1 MFFRT
6 EDCMRRDR
14 LVKAVLGT
22 GLVLSLGM
30 FGKYIVSTST
40 TMGTETEL
48 AGMSYTLD
56 QYCSVQVGT
65 NTTNTDPEAIVA
77 FDSNTANGGNANGGT
92 NANGT
97 TTSGTAVS
105 SATPEPTQAATA
117 TATPKP
123 ESEYANVGISIAAD
137 YVNIRK
143 KPDTDA
149 EIVGKL
155 YRGSAATIMKTEG
168 DWVYIKSG
176 SVSGYIMKDYLAI
189 GYSAE
194 KLIDQFGTKYV
205 TVTTDTLKV
214 REKMNTDCTVLTLL
228 AQDET
233 YEVEKVEDQ
242 WVKITV
248 DDDTSGYVS
257 KDYVKV
263 SVKFKKAVSIEE
275 EREEQRRK
283 EAAAAAERQQQRQVK
298 AAANDDNDS
307 SSSKS
312 SSSGKSSSSS
322 SSSKSSSKSSSSSSS
337 SKSSSSKSS
346 SSSSHK
352 SSSSGGGGNAG
363 KSSGKS
369 NSSGGGGRTGSSS
382 SGASS
387 DGGGGSTG
395 SGGGSSSGGSS
406 GGGSALGSGDGSV
419 IAAYGL
425 KFVGNPYRYGGT
437 SLTNG
442 TDCSGFTMSIFK
454 KFGISLPRTSSEQ
467 SRTGKK
473 ISVSDARAG
482 DLIFYGSGGHVS
494 HVALCIGGGRV
505 VHASNRKDGIKTSNI
520 YYRTPICARR
530 VID

>member
-1 MFFRT
+1 
-6 EDCMRRDR
+6 
-14 LVKAVLGT
+14 
-22 GLVLSLGM
+22 
-30 FGKYIVSTST
+30 
-40 TMGTETEL
+40 
-48 AGMSYTLD
+48 
-56 QYCSVQVGT
+56 
-65 NTTNTDPEAIVA
+65 
-77 FDSNTANGGNANGGT
+77 
-92 NANGT
+92 
-97 TTSGTAVS
+97 
-105 SATPEPTQAATA
+105 
-117 TATPKP
+117 
-123 ESEYANVGISIAAD
+123 
-137 YVNIRK
+137 
-143 KPDTDA
+143 
-149 EIVGKL
+149 
-155 YRGSAATIMKTEG
+155 
-168 DWVYIKSG
+168 
-176 SVSGYIMKDYLAI
+176 
-189 GYSAE
+189 
-194 KLIDQFGTKYV
+194 
-205 TVTTDTLKV
+205 
-214 REKMNTDCTVLTLL
+214 MNTDCTVLTLL

-263 SVKFKKAVSIEE
+263 SVKFKKAVSIDE

-283 EAAAAAERQQQRQVK
+283 EAAEAAERQQQRQVK

-322 SSSKSSSKSSSSSSS
+322 SSSKSSNSSSSSG
-337 SKSSSSKSS
+337 KSSSSK

-387 DGGGGSTG
+387 DGGGGSAG
-395 SGGGSSSGGSS
+395 SSGGSSSGS

>member
-1 MFFRT
+1 
-6 EDCMRRDR
+6 MRRDR

-92 NANGT
+92 NADGT

-312 SSSGKSSSSS
+312 SASGKSSSSS

-363 KSSGKS
+363 KSSNKS

>member
-1 MFFRT
+1 MG
-6 EDCMRRDR
+6 RDR

-22 GLVLSLGM
+22 GLVLSLGI

-155 YRGSAATIMKTEG
+155 YRGSAATIMETEG

-283 EAAAAAERQQQRQVK
+283 EAAEAAERQQQRQVK

-322 SSSKSSSKSSSSSSS
+322 SSSKSSNSSSSSG
-337 SKSSSSKSS
+337 KSSSSK

-387 DGGGGSTG
+387 DGGGGSAG
-395 SGGGSSSGGSS
+395 SSGGSSSGS

>member
-1 MFFRT
+1 
-6 EDCMRRDR
+6 MRRDR

-92 NANGT
+92 NADGT

-322 SSSKSSSKSSSSSSS
+322 SSSKSSSKSSSNSSS

-346 SSSSHK
+346 SSGSSHK

-530 VID
+530 VIA

>member
-6 EDCMRRDR
+6 EDCMGRDR

-22 GLVLSLGM
+22 GLVLSLGI

-105 SATPEPTQAATA
+105 STTPEPTQAATA

-283 EAAAAAERQQQRQVK
+283 EAAEAAERQQQRQVK

-322 SSSKSSSKSSSSSSS
+322 SSSKSSNSSS
-337 SKSSSSKSS
+337 
-346 SSSSHK
+346 
-352 SSSSGGGGNAG
+352 
-363 KSSGKS
+363 SSGKS

-387 DGGGGSTG
+387 DGGGGSAG
-395 SGGGSSSGGSS
+395 SSGGSSSGS